1 MIGMAEKI
9 IYRLTVTVIGDDIKF
24 RHECPGIQDLDERLV
39 SRTLMKINQQF
50 AEALQG

>member
-1 MIGMAEKI
+1 MAEKI

-24 RHECPGIQDLDERLV
+24 RHECPGIQDQTERLV
-39 SRTLMKINQQF
+39 SKALLKMNREF